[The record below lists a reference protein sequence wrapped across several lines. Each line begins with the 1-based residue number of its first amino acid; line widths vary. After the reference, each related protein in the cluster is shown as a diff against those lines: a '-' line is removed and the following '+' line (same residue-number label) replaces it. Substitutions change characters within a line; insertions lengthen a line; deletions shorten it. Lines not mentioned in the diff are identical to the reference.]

1 MGPRQLR
8 VTTVA
13 DELKLATNGA
23 AKVVT
28 LALKDR
34 AAIMMG
40 GHTQDV
46 SIWFDE
52 ADGRWISSTAY
63 ARNGELP
70 QWVEALNRE
79 TIPDR
84 FLGATWN
91 VSVPPAALTR
101 TIVPRLPHAPEF
113 GFGAVFPHSIGR
125 EKNSVNYRLFTLL
138 PEANAFVFETARR
151 AVRAEGL
158 GQHDVPD
165 LLGINLS
172 TNDYVGHT
180 FGPFSPEVLDLTVQT
195 DRYLAEFLQFLDESV
210 PGGLKSVLIVLTSDH
225 GVTGVP
231 EDLLARGIP
240 AGRVAAG
247 DVERTAQKA
256 LESAFGG
263 GPWTG
268 KGIGPFMDPHL
279 YLNPAAVEQA
289 LASGKAKSRAQIEDV
304 AAQAVAALPGVH
316 EAFTHSQVE
325 RGQLP
330 DTEVARWVARGFHQQ
345 LSGDVLIVMEPGYF
359 ANQAAASHG
368 SAFSSD
374 TQVPVLLAGP
384 GVRRGAWTKRVTPAD
399 IAPTLSLLLGIPVP
413 NGNDGVLLTPALEP

>member
-1 MGPRQLR
+1 
-8 VTTVA
+8 V
-13 DELKLATNGA
+13 
-23 AKVVT
+23 
-28 LALKDR
+28 
-34 AAIMMG
+34 
-40 GHTQDV
+40 
-46 SIWFDE
+46 
-52 ADGRWISSTAY
+52 
-63 ARNGELP
+63 
-70 QWVEALNRE
+70 LNRDA
-79 TIPDR
+79 IPDR
-84 FLGATWN
+84 SLGTTWTA
-91 VSVPPAALTR
+91 SVPAAALTR
-101 TIVPRLPHAPEF
+101 TIVPRLPHAPEN
-113 GFGAVFPHSIGR
+113 GFGAAFPHAVGK
-125 EKNSVNYRLFTLL
+125 EKNSTNYGLFTLL

-158 GQHDVPD
+158 GQDEVPD

-172 TNDYVGHT
+172 TNDYVGHA
-180 FGPFSPEVLDLTVQT
+180 FGPFSPEVLDLTVRT
-195 DRYLAEFLQFLDESV
+195 DRYLAEFLQFLDAAV
-210 PGGLKSVLIVLTSDH
+210 PGGLNSVLIVLTSDH

-240 AGRVAAG
+240 AGRVAAA
-247 DVERTAQKA
+247 DIERTAQTA

-279 YLNPAAVEQA
+279 YLNPTAVEQA

-304 AAQAVAALPGVH
+304 AAQAVAAMPGVH
-316 EAFTHSQVE
+316 EAFAHSQVE

-345 LSGDVLIVMEPGYF
+345 LSGDVLVVMEPGYF
-359 ANQAAASHG
+359 AYGTHPAAASHG

-384 GVRRGAWTKRVTPAD
+384 GIRKGAWTKRVTPAD
-399 IAPTLSLLLGIPVP
+399 IAPTLSLLLGIAVP